1 MVIYSKNRLLYLI
14 DSEYPD
20 TDFQG
25 DADYVIP
32 DDSELAFK
40 MQMYYPHVKL
50 VTDENEN
57 LIDIIEYYSIEE
69 LKENKKQ
76 EINQAC
82 SSLIYSG
89 YDYNGEHYDLSD
101 EDQINMLAWSS
112 IAQQGSPVPYHSS
125 GNPCRIYTSEEFLG
139 LVAAVT
145 SFKTYNLTYCNLL
158 KQQVNEMTDGEAVS
172 AVEYGV
178 TPLNEKYQ
186 TILNTIMGGEV
197 CENRKTENNQSS
209 VVSAEKSDIV

>member
-1 MVIYSKNRLLYLI
+1 MVIYKDLRWVSNS
-14 DSEYPD
+14 DYPD

-25 DADYVIP
+25 DADYVVS
-32 DDSELAFK
+32 DGSELAFK

-50 VTDENEN
+50 ITDENEN

-82 SSLIYSG
+82 SSMIYSG
-89 YDYNGEHYDLSD
+89 YDYNSEHYDLSD

-112 IAQQGSPVPYHSS
+112 VAQQGSSVPYHSS

-139 LVAAVT
+139 LVAAIT

-158 KQQVNEMTDGEAVS
+158 KQQVDEMTNPEEVKAV
-172 AVEYGV
+172 VYG
-178 TPLNEKYQ
+178 TTKLNEKYQ
-186 TILNTIMGGEV
+186 EIMNTILGGQNETI
-197 CENRKTENNQSS
+197 S
-209 VVSAEKSDIV
+209 

>member
-1 MVIYSKNRLLYLI
+1 MVIYKDLRWVSNS
-14 DSEYPD
+14 DYPD

-32 DDSELAFK
+32 DNSELALK
-40 MQMYYPHVKL
+40 MQRYYPHVKL
-50 VTDENEN
+50 VTDEKEN

-69 LKENKKQ
+69 LKANKKQ

-112 IAQQGSPVPYHSS
+112 VAQQGSSVPYHSS
-125 GNPCRIYTSEEFLG
+125 GNPCRMYTSEEFLG
-139 LVAAVT
+139 LVSAVT

-158 KQQVNEMTDGEAVS
+158 KQQVDEMTNSEEVKAVT
-172 AVEYGV
+172 YG
-178 TPLNEKYQ
+178 TTKLNEKYQ
-186 TILNTIMGGEV
+186 EIMNTILGGQNETI
-197 CENRKTENNQSS
+197 S
-209 VVSAEKSDIV
+209 

>member
-1 MVIYSKNRLLYLI
+1 MVIYKDLRWVSNS
-14 DSEYPD
+14 DYPD

-25 DADYVIP
+25 DADYVVP
-32 DDSELAFK
+32 DSSELAFK
-40 MQMYYPHVKL
+40 MQMYYPHAKL

-57 LIDIIEYYSIEE
+57 LIDIIEYYPIEE

-112 IAQQGSPVPYHSS
+112 VAQQGSSVPYHSS
-125 GNPCRIYTSEEFLG
+125 GNPCRTYTSEEFLG

-158 KQQVNEMTDGEAVS
+158 KQQVDEMTDPEEIKAV
-172 AVEYGV
+172 VYGV
-178 TPLNEKYQ
+178 TKLNEKYQ
-186 TILNTIMGGEV
+186 AICDNVI
-197 CENRKTENNQSS
+197 
-209 VVSAEKSDIV
+209 

>member
-1 MVIYSKNRLLYLI
+1 MVIYKDLRWVSNS
-14 DSEYPD
+14 DYPD

-25 DADYVIP
+25 DADYVVS
-32 DDSELAFK
+32 DGSELAFK
-40 MQMYYPHVKL
+40 MKMYYPHVKL

-69 LKENKKQ
+69 LKANKKQ

-112 IAQQGSPVPYHSS
+112 VAQQGSSVPYHSS
-125 GNPCRIYTSEEFLG
+125 GNPCRTYTSEEFLS
-139 LVAAVT
+139 LVAAIT

-158 KQQVNEMTDGEAVS
+158 KQQVDEMTDSEEVKAVT
-172 AVEYGV
+172 YGA
-178 TPLNEKYQ
+178 TKLNEKYQ
-186 TILNTIMGGEV
+186 EIMNTILGGQNETI
-197 CENRKTENNQSS
+197 S
-209 VVSAEKSDIV
+209 

>member
-1 MVIYSKNRLLYLI
+1 MIIYKDLRWISN
-14 DSEYPD
+14 SSYPD

-25 DADYVIP
+25 DADYVVP

-57 LIDIIEYYSIEE
+57 LIDIIEYYPIEE
-69 LKENKKQ
+69 LKANKKQ

-101 EDQINMLAWSS
+101 EDQINILAWSS
-112 IAQQGSPVPYHSS
+112 VAQHGSSVPYHSS
-125 GNPCRIYTSEEFLG
+125 GNPCRMYTSEEFLG
-139 LVAAVT
+139 LVSAVT

-158 KQQVNEMTDGEAVS
+158 KQQVDEMTNSEEVKAVT
-172 AVEYGV
+172 YG
-178 TPLNEKYQ
+178 TTKLNEKYQ
-186 TILNTIMGGEV
+186 EIMNTILGGQNET
-197 CENRKTENNQSS
+197 NS
-209 VVSAEKSDIV
+209 

>member
-1 MVIYSKNRLLYLI
+1 MVIYEGNSYLI
-14 DSEYPD
+14 DSALPD
-20 TDFQG
+20 SKFDEN
-25 DADYVIP
+25 ARYWIE
-32 DDSELAFK
+32 DDSEIADFIINSNGHFK
-40 MQMYYPHVKL
+40 VTESDETGKILSIEEYYP
-50 VTDENEN
+50 
-57 LIDIIEYYSIEE
+57 IEE

-112 IAQQGSPVPYHSS
+112 VAQQGSSVPYHSS

-158 KQQVNEMTDGEAVS
+158 KQQVDEMTDSEEVKAVT
-172 AVEYGV
+172 YG
-178 TPLNEKYQ
+178 TTKLNEKYQ
-186 TILNTIMGGEV
+186 EIMNTILGGQNETI
-197 CENRKTENNQSS
+197 S
-209 VVSAEKSDIV
+209 

>member
-1 MVIYSKNRLLYLI
+1 MIIYKDLRWVSNS
-14 DSEYPD
+14 DYPN

-25 DADYVIP
+25 DADYVVS
-32 DDSELAFK
+32 DGSELAFK
-40 MQMYYPHVKL
+40 MKMYYPHAKL

-76 EINQAC
+76 EINQSC

-112 IAQQGSPVPYHSS
+112 VAQQGSSVPYHSS
-125 GNPCRIYTSEEFLG
+125 GNPCRIYTSEEFLS
-139 LVAAVT
+139 LVAAIT

-158 KQQVNEMTDGEAVS
+158 KQQVDEMTNSEEVKAVT
-172 AVEYGV
+172 YG
-178 TPLNEKYQ
+178 TTKLNEKYQ
-186 TILNTIMGGEV
+186 EIMNTILGGQNETI
-197 CENRKTENNQSS
+197 S
-209 VVSAEKSDIV
+209 

>member
-1 MVIYSKNRLLYLI
+1 MVIYKDLRWVSNS
-14 DSEYPD
+14 DYPD

-32 DDSELAFK
+32 DSSELALK
-40 MQMYYPHVKL
+40 LQMYYPHVKL
-50 VTDENEN
+50 VTDKNEN
-57 LIDIIEYYSIEE
+57 LIDIIEYYPIEE
-69 LKENKKQ
+69 LKANKKQ

-112 IAQQGSPVPYHSS
+112 VAQQGSSVPYHSS

-139 LVAAVT
+139 LVAAIT

-158 KQQVNEMTDGEAVS
+158 KQQVDEMTTPEEVKAV
-172 AVEYGV
+172 VYG
-178 TPLNEKYQ
+178 TTKLNEKYQ
-186 TILNTIMGGEV
+186 EIMNTILGGQNETI
-197 CENRKTENNQSS
+197 S
-209 VVSAEKSDIV
+209 

>member
-1 MVIYSKNRLLYLI
+1 MVIYKDLRWISNS
-14 DSEYPD
+14 DYPD

-25 DADYVIP
+25 DADYVVS
-32 DDSELAFK
+32 DGSELAFK
-40 MQMYYPHVKL
+40 MKMYYPHVKL

-112 IAQQGSPVPYHSS
+112 VAQQGSSVPYHSS
-125 GNPCRIYTSEEFLG
+125 GNPCRIYTSEEFLS
-139 LVAAVT
+139 LVAAIT

-158 KQQVNEMTDGEAVS
+158 KQQVDEMTNPEEVKAV
-172 AVEYGV
+172 VYG
-178 TPLNEKYQ
+178 TTQLNEKYQ
-186 TILNTIMGGEV
+186 EIMNTILGGQNETI
-197 CENRKTENNQSS
+197 S
-209 VVSAEKSDIV
+209 

>member
-1 MVIYSKNRLLYLI
+1 MVIYKNENLYVT

-25 DADYVIP
+25 DADYVVS
-32 DDSELAFK
+32 DNSELAFK
-40 MQMYYPHVKL
+40 MKLYYPHVKL

-57 LIDIIEYYSIEE
+57 LIDIIEYYPIEE
-69 LKENKKQ
+69 LKANKKQ

-112 IAQQGSPVPYHSS
+112 VAQRGSPVPYHSS
-125 GNPCRIYTSEEFLG
+125 GNSCRIYTSEEFLN
-139 LVAAVT
+139 LVAAIT

-158 KQQVNEMTDGEAVS
+158 KQQVDEMTNSEEVKAVT
-172 AVEYGV
+172 YG
-178 TPLNEKYQ
+178 TTKLNEKYQ
-186 TILNTIMGGEV
+186 EIMNTILGGQNETI
-197 CENRKTENNQSS
+197 S
-209 VVSAEKSDIV
+209 

>member
-1 MVIYSKNRLLYLI
+1 MVIYEGNSCLI
-14 DSEYPD
+14 DSTNPD
-20 TDFQG
+20 SKFDEN
-25 DADYVIP
+25 AKYWIE
-32 DDSELAFK
+32 DDSEIADFIMNSNGHFK
-40 MQMYYPHVKL
+40 ITESDETGKILSIEEYYP
-50 VTDENEN
+50 
-57 LIDIIEYYSIEE
+57 IEE
-69 LKENKKQ
+69 LKANKKQ

-112 IAQQGSPVPYHSS
+112 VAQQGSSVPYHSS

-158 KQQVNEMTDGEAVS
+158 KQQVDEMTDPEEIKAV
-172 AVEYGV
+172 VYGV
-178 TPLNEKYQ
+178 TKLNEKYQ
-186 TILNTIMGGEV
+186 AICDNVI
-197 CENRKTENNQSS
+197 
-209 VVSAEKSDIV
+209 

>member
-1 MVIYSKNRLLYLI
+1 MVIYKNENLYI
-14 DSEYPD
+14 TDSEYPD

-25 DADYVIP
+25 DADYVVP

-69 LKENKKQ
+69 LKANKKQ

-112 IAQQGSPVPYHSS
+112 VAQQGSSVPYHSS

-139 LVAAVT
+139 LVAAIT

-158 KQQVNEMTDGEAVS
+158 KQQVDEMTNSEEVKAVT
-172 AVEYGV
+172 YG
-178 TPLNEKYQ
+178 TTKLNEKYQ
-186 TILNTIMGGEV
+186 EIMNTILGGQNETI
-197 CENRKTENNQSS
+197 S
-209 VVSAEKSDIV
+209 

>member
-1 MVIYSKNRLLYLI
+1 MVIYKDLRWVSNS
-14 DSEYPD
+14 DYPD

-25 DADYVIP
+25 DADYVVP
-32 DDSELAFK
+32 DSSELALK
-40 MQMYYPHVKL
+40 LQMYYPHAKL

-82 SSLIYSG
+82 SSMIYSG

-112 IAQQGSPVPYHSS
+112 IAQQGSSVPYHSS

-139 LVAAVT
+139 LVAAIT

-158 KQQVNEMTDGEAVS
+158 KQQVDEMTNPEEVK
-172 AVEYGV
+172 VVVYG
-178 TPLNEKYQ
+178 TTKLNEKYQ
-186 TILNTIMGGEV
+186 EIMNTILGGQNETI
-197 CENRKTENNQSS
+197 S
-209 VVSAEKSDIV
+209 